1 MKKNYFFIVILFLS
15 MFFSSKKME
24 AQILNTDRTKS
35 LDSSENVLTRVA
47 VSIATD
53 QQKKFLVDFYYT
65 GDFTFLNKKNATTF
79 YSKIDKVTNGGQSI
93 QNLGT
98 FQLKNSKEIS
108 SQFHI
113 ESFIQY
119 QWDASLGMEYR
130 NLAGLNLIHY
140 FKNTEWEDFFWGAGI
155 FLENEKWNWSA
166 VNEESLIN
174 NKSIIITHPKLNLT
188 AKYSVVH
195 PTNHYE
201 FILRIFNQTGTY
213 EDKINNR
220 TSVFN
225 QFQLPITKKLSTSFN
240 LDFLYDTHPVVPIDH
255 FHYNYYQTLSYSF

>member
-1 MKKNYFFIVILFLS
+1 MNKNTFASFLLFSFLVIS
-15 MFFSSKKME
+15 TTTE

-35 LDSSENVLTRVA
+35 LDSSENVLSKVA

-53 QQKKFLVDFYYT
+53 QQKKFLLDFYYS
-65 GDFTFLNKKNATTF
+65 GDFTFLNKKNSTTF

-98 FQLKNSKEIS
+98 FQLKNNKEIS
-108 SQFHI
+108 SSLHLETFL
-113 ESFIQY
+113 QY
-119 QWDASLGMEYR
+119 QWDGSLGMEYR

-140 FKNTEWEDFFWGAGI
+140 FKNTEWEDFFWGGGI
-155 FLENEKWNWSA
+155 FIENEKWNWSA
-166 VNEESLIN
+166 VNDESLIN
-174 NKSIIITHPKLNLT
+174 NKAVIITHPKLNLT
-188 AKYSVVH
+188 AKYSVVNPSSH
-195 PTNHYE
+195 FE

-213 EDKINNR
+213 QDKMSNR

-240 LDFLYDTHPVVPIDH
+240 LDFLYDTNPIVPIDH
-255 FHYNYYQTLSYSF
+255 FHYNYYQTLSYNF